1 MRNSCKPPKGNSY
14 PYALLSELSCI
25 QNTVPIMCIV
35 DDMQVFNTLPYDEKD
50 VSVDFILTPTKIL
63 EVKRRL
69 ERPQGLDSDGRQGVI
84 VTKLMKTLS

>member
-1 MRNSCKPPKGNSY
+1 
-14 PYALLSELSCI
+14 
-25 QNTVPIMCIV
+25 MCIV

-50 VSVDFILTPTKIL
+50 VSVVFILTPTKIL

-69 ERPQGLDSDGRQGVI
+69 ERPQELDSDGRQSVI